1 MAADRKRSEDVRR
14 ISERGNELLQD
25 PALNKGTAFTDEER
39 RALGLLGLL
48 PPGVS
53 TLEQQMARV
62 LENFRREATPLD
74 QYIYLR
80 SLQDRNET
88 LFHAVL
94 IAHLEEMA
102 PVVYTPTVGEAVQR
116 FSHIFRSSRGVYVTP
131 ETVGEIDAILANA
144 EARDAGII
152 VCTDNEGILGI
163 GDQGVGGI
171 GIPIG
176 KLALYVAAG
185 GFNPSACLPV
195 CLDVGTDNP
204 ELLADPMYIGIRR
217 PRLEDAEYEAFIAA
231 FVDGVRRNCP
241 CAVLQWED
249 FSRERAWENL
259 ERYRE
264 VLPSFNDD
272 IQGTAAVVQA
282 ALLGALRLAGRP
294 LAEERIAVVG
304 AGAAGVGVASAI
316 IGALQAEGL
325 SFQEASAQ
333 VLVFDRRG
341 LVLTDRADLPGYKR
355 RIAHEPGVVEA
366 WGLNPAGDL
375 SLGRVLAAAR
385 PGTVIGLSG
394 QPGALAE
401 PMVREL
407 ARQHER
413 PVVFLLSNPSDRV
426 DAHPHD
432 VVRWTDGRAII
443 AVGSPFEPLVHAGR
457 THRFSQCNNFYVFPG
472 IGAGAHLSRAGTI
485 SDGML
490 LAAAQAVSEA
500 LTEEDLAQGLVL
512 PAGPRLREVGAL
524 VAARVLG
531 AAHDEGLACAPMPT
545 DVLRHVCDWR
555 YEAHY
560 PRYVPA

>member
-1 MAADRKRSEDVRR
+1 MAQQDVRYVT
-14 ISERGNELLQD
+14 ERGNALLRD
-25 PALNKGTAFTDEER
+25 PMLNKGAAFTVEER

-62 LENFRREATPLD
+62 LENFRNEPTPLD
-74 QYIYLR
+74 RYIYLR

-102 PVVYTPTVGEAVQR
+102 PIVYTPTVGEAVQR
-116 FSHIFRSSRGVYVTP
+116 FSHIFRSARGVYVTP
-131 ETVGEIDAILANA
+131 DTVGEIDTIIANA
-144 EARDAGII
+144 QGGDAGII

-171 GIPIG
+171 GISIG

-185 GFNPSACLPV
+185 GFPPSACLPI

-204 ELLADPMYIGIRR
+204 ELLADPMYIGLRR
-217 PRLEDAEYEAFIAA
+217 PRLGDAEYEDFIAA
-231 FVDGVRRNCP
+231 FVEGVRHNCP

-259 ERYRE
+259 ERYRD

-272 IQGTAAVVQA
+272 IQGTAAVVHA
-282 ALLGALRLAGRP
+282 ALLGALRLAERP

-304 AGAAGVGVASAI
+304 AGAAGVGVAAALI
-316 IGALQAEGL
+316 VALQAAGR

-333 VLVFDRRG
+333 VLVFDRCG
-341 LVLTDRADLPGYKR
+341 LVLTNRPDLPGYKR

-366 WGLNPAGDL
+366 WGLDPAGDL
-375 SLGRVLAAAR
+375 SLERVLAVAR
-385 PGTVIGLSG
+385 PGTIIGLSG
-394 QPGALAE
+394 HPGALTEA
-401 PMVREL
+401 MVREL
-407 ARQHER
+407 ADYHRR
-413 PVVFLLSNPSDRV
+413 PIVFLLSNPSERV

-443 AVGSPFEPLVHAGR
+443 AVGSPFEPMEHGGR
-457 THRFSQCNNFYVFPG
+457 IHYFSQCNNFYVFPG
-472 IGAGAHLSRAGTI
+472 IGAGAHLSHAGAI

-490 LAAAQAVSEA
+490 LAAAQAVNEA
-500 LTEEDLAQGLVL
+500 LTDDDLAQGLVL
-512 PAGPRLREVGAL
+512 PAARKLREVGAL

-531 AAHDEGLACAPMPT
+531 AAHDEGLACAPLPT
-545 DVLRHVCDWR
+545 DPLRYVCDWR
-555 YEAHY
+555 YEARY